1 MRGASTKYPP
11 RETGLKA
18 QSVLVLVWWDNP
30 TTFFDGNGKGF
41 ELVSSLTTIG
51 ISGLLGAISSG
62 LADLVFQD

>member
-1 MRGASTKYPP
+1 MEK
-11 RETGLKA
+11 
-18 QSVLVLVWWDNP
+18 V
-30 TTFFDGNGKGF
+30 F